1 MSFLDYFRMTRR
13 NTAAVAKE
21 RLQIVIAH
29 EHAQRDTRGYL
40 PLLQEEL
47 LTVIR
52 RYVHIDDEQ
61 VKIQVEKEG
70 DYEVLELNVTLPD

>member
-1 MSFLDYFRMTRR
+1 VSLIDYFRTARR
-13 NTAAVAKE
+13 NSAAVAKE

-29 EHAQRDTRGYL
+29 ERAQQDTRGYL